1 MINKKKGKLTLK
13 NNGREYHCS
22 VWNKSKGESRYHLAQ
37 KMLPYHFLLK
47 VFSSFRLIFTR
58 PLLNYLLEMQ
68 NVIGFQRADKRS
80 KVPWTCIRSGNAWNS
95 YGQVDFFAELIL
107 GLYRYPWYYIS
118 TNTIRHFKY
127 RTAEGNG

>member
-13 NNGREYHCS
+13 NNEENIIVS

-37 KMLPYHFLLK
+37 KMLPYYFLLK
-47 VFSSFRLIFTR
+47 VFSSLRLIFTR

-80 KVPWTCIRSGNAWNS
+80 KVP
-95 YGQVDFFAELIL
+95 
-107 GLYRYPWYYIS
+107 
-118 TNTIRHFKY
+118 
-127 RTAEGNG
+127 

>member
-1 MINKKKGKLTLK
+1 MIKKNASWHWKIMEE
-13 NNGREYHCS
+13 NIIVS
-22 VWNKSKGESRYHLAQ
+22 VQNKSKGGSRYHLAQ

-68 NVIGFQRADKRS
+68 NVIGFQRADKSS